1 MPELELVVDGSVV
14 GFVMVLTSMSGTVH
28 TMPLE
33 GRSVESLMSVIFDSL
48 DVLLLI
54 GVISPR
60 NSVPGEVACLTERFL
75 LSLFLLFFFAVR
87 DCRLPD

>member
-1 MPELELVVDGSVV
+1 MPELESVVDGSVV
-14 GFVMVLTSMSGTVH
+14 GFVVVLTPMSGTVH

-33 GRSVESLMSVIFDSL
+33 GCSVESLTLAVIDSL
-48 DVLLLI
+48 DVLLLV
-54 GVISPR
+54 GGISPR

>member
-1 MPELELVVDGSVV
+1 MPELVLRADGSVV
-14 GFVMVLTSMSGTVH
+14 GFVMILTSMSGTVH

-33 GRSVESLMSVIFDSL
+33 GCSIESLMSVVFDSL
-48 DVLLLI
+48 DVLSLI
-54 GVISPR
+54 GGASPR
-60 NSVPGEVACLTERFL
+60 NSVPGVACLTERFL